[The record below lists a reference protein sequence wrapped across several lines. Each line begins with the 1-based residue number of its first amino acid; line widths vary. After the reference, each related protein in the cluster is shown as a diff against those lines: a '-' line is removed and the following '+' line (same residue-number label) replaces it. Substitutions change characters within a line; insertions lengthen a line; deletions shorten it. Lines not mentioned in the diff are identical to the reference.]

1 MNKVSV
7 LMPSYNYA
15 PYLPFAIKGVLS
27 QSYSNLEL
35 IIVDDCSTDGSREIV
50 NEWKRLDDRIVTV
63 YHDSNYGLSVARN
76 SGIAVSSGEFI
87 ALCDSDD
94 IWSPEKLQMQ
104 IERFRLK
111 PELGLVHS
119 DAAIIGSDGKL
130 TGQRFSSLIH
140 RNGQITSGNLFGELC
155 QRNFLCVPTV
165 ILRREAIEYAGG
177 FDNRLRS
184 LEDWVCWTKVS
195 IRYPFLYIDDAL
207 VQYRIHGASLS
218 NDSKNMAE
226 SRVKAL
232 RIILESISEIPA
244 ITKSKMMYSLGMSF
258 LEIADPAS
266 AADSFLQSIKE
277 NPGEIRSWVRY
288 GQSALKLG
296 RSRLL
301 KT

>member
-1 MNKVSV
+1 
-7 LMPSYNYA
+7 MPSYNYA

-119 DAAIIGSDGKL
+119 DAAIIL
-130 TGQRFSSLIH
+130 SLIH
-140 RNGQITSGNLFGELC
+140 I
-155 QRNFLCVPTV
+155 
-165 ILRREAIEYAGG
+165 
-177 FDNRLRS
+177 
-184 LEDWVCWTKVS
+184 
-195 IRYPFLYIDDAL
+195 
-207 VQYRIHGASLS
+207 
-218 NDSKNMAE
+218 
-226 SRVKAL
+226 
-232 RIILESISEIPA
+232 
-244 ITKSKMMYSLGMSF
+244 
-258 LEIADPAS
+258 
-266 AADSFLQSIKE
+266 
-277 NPGEIRSWVRY
+277 
-288 GQSALKLG
+288 
-296 RSRLL
+296 
-301 KT
+301 